1 MKQSSLRFALAVVV
15 TVAGVV
21 AWNLWRDGGDNSTSV
36 ADLPHL
42 PAGLAPAPMVEVVI
56 PASFTETES
65 AGERSFIAL
74 CAACHGMNAAGRDGM
89 APALVH
95 PIYRPAHHADE
106 AFQIAVRHGV
116 RAHHWRFGDMPRI
129 EGVTRVEVD
138 NIIAYVRALQ
148 RANQIE

>member
-1 MKQSSLRFALAVVV
+1 MKQSTLRFIFALVITVMGVVV
-15 TVAGVV
+15 
-21 AWNLWRDGGDNSTSV
+21 WNFWRDGVYRSTSV
-36 ADLPHL
+36 ANLPDLPADL
-42 PAGLAPAPMVEVVI
+42 VPAPMVEVVI
-56 PASFTETES
+56 YASFTETEAS
-65 AGERSFIAL
+65 GERSFIAL

-89 APALVH
+89 APPLVH

-129 EGVTRVEVD
+129 EDVTRTEVD

>member
-1 MKQSSLRFALAVVV
+1 MNRSTLRFIFALVITVMGVVV
-15 TVAGVV
+15 
-21 AWNLWRDGGDNSTSV
+21 WNLWRDGGGSAISV
-36 ADLPHL
+36 ADLPDL
-42 PAGLAPAPMVEVVI
+42 PADLAAAPMVEVVI
-56 PASFTETES
+56 PASFTETEA

-74 CAACHGMNAAGRDGM
+74 CAACHGKNAAGRDGM
-89 APALVH
+89 APPLVH

-129 EGVTRVEVD
+129 EGVDRAEVES
-138 NIIAYVRALQ
+138 IIAYIRALQ